1 MLYFSMMAFFIS
13 WVYEISIFAVLK
25 PSRAENTHKINLSGR
40 MIYHI
45 HGDLVEVTPT
55 FAVVECAG
63 VGYLVNITLTTF
75 TAISNARQV
84 KLYTYPIY
92 KEDSQVL
99 FGFSDKEEKEI
110 FSRLISVSGVG
121 GNTARVILS
130 SLSAEEVV
138 EAISHEN
145 VNLLKSIK
153 GIGAKTAQRIIVD
166 LKDKVSGISVS
177 SSVSG
182 IKPSV
187 RSEASSALEVLGYAP
202 RQTEKI
208 ILQLSK
214 EHPEAGVEDIIKQA
228 LKRL

>member
-1 MLYFSMMAFFIS
+1 
-13 WVYEISIFAVLK
+13 
-25 PSRAENTHKINLSGR
+25 

-55 FAVVECAG
+55 LAVVECAG
-63 VGYLVNITLTTF
+63 VGYLIHITLNTF
-75 TAISNARQV
+75 TAIGNAKKV
-84 KLYTYPIY
+84 KLFTHPIY

-99 FGFSDKEEKEI
+99 FGFAGKEEKEI

-130 SLSAEEVV
+130 SLSAEEVI
-138 EAISHEN
+138 EAISQEN

-166 LKDKVSGISVS
+166 LKDKVSGIAVS
-177 SSVSG
+177 SSMSG
-182 IKPSV
+182 AATSV
-187 RSEASSALEVLGYAP
+187 KSEASSALEVLGYAP

-208 ILQLSK
+208 IFQLTK